1 MIPNVYLFFN
11 LSGSELLVIVAVIFL
26 LFGPSG
32 IREIGRKTGSILQKM
47 KKATQDFTQ
56 ELNTE
61 ADQVAEKINNIEKD
75 IKQALGKDQTHNT
88 KN

>member
-1 MIPNVYLFFN
+1 MIPSVYLFFN

-32 IREIGRKTGSILQKM
+32 IREIGKKTGSILQKM

-56 ELNTE
+56 ELTAE
-61 ADQVAEKINNIEKD
+61 TDQIAEEINNLEKD
-75 IKQALGKDQTHNT
+75 IKQAVGKDQTGNT